1 MRHQELLAN
10 GVISPSNGVFMRGK
24 KSSPAAWLISVKP
37 FSLRVSGIS
46 DDAHIFISNDL
57 VQGDVILSL
66 RWPGAVTQINVSL
79 KGEIFHVWCKS
90 NDVWATGFWNVW
102 LRILANR
109 YVLKGGFYQV

>member
-1 MRHQELLAN
+1 MK
-10 GVISPSNGVFMRGK
+10 VTISLN
-24 KSSPAAWLISVKP
+24 
-37 FSLRVSGIS
+37 GIS

-79 KGEIFHVWCKS
+79 KGAIFHVWCKS